1 MPWGELKL
9 EDLKKAG
16 VDPDKIKALED
27 KLNTVASKEDID
39 AQKTALQSI
48 KDSLAALT
56 DKVNMVAPVNDNN
69 QNKDNNQNR
78 TEVPDPFNID
88 PVAFMEDPAGNIK
101 RMVQTSVAGVQLHSL
116 NVAADLAY
124 NTAKASLPYFQ
135 VFEKEIKEEWD
146 RFTPVQKGQPQQLI
160 ENIYNLVKG
169 RHLDEIMT
177 DTNKKEGKYN
187 IIQSGGTTLIP
198 STTPNKKDEPLSA
211 DEQAAMRKFG
221 MNEDEWRASKGGLKY
236 VG

>member
-1 MPWGELKL
+1 MAWGEIKL

-16 VDPDKIKALED
+16 LDPAKLTELEIKLG
-27 KLNTVASKEDID
+27 NVVTKEEI
-39 AQKTALQSI
+39 AETKTALQSI
-48 KDSLAALT
+48 QDSLRALT
-56 DKVNMVAPVNDNN
+56 DKVNMAAPVGDKSPEVRNDPP
-69 QNKDNNQNR
+69 
-78 TEVPDPFNID
+78 PDPFNID
-88 PVAFMEDPAGNIK
+88 PIAFMEDPAGNIK

-187 IIQSGGTTLIP
+187 IIQSGGTTLIQ
-198 STTPNKKDEPLSA
+198 STTPSKKDEPLSA

>member
-27 KLNTVASKEDID
+27 KLNTVASKEDVD

-48 KDSLAALT
+48 QDSLRALT
-56 DKVNMVAPVNDNN
+56 DKVNMAAPVGDKPPEVRNDPP
-69 QNKDNNQNR
+69 
-78 TEVPDPFNID
+78 PDPFNID

-187 IIQSGGTTLIP
+187 IIQSGGTSLITP
-198 STTPNKKDEPLSA
+198 TTPNKKDEPLSA